1 MRVDVYT
8 KFLLTVIAACL
19 MRLSLGGSALLPI
32 AHAQTER
39 TAVSGYNRVVI
50 AGWLD
55 NKGHEHPFVGITA
68 GDPGIP
74 VAVVSDPTH

>member
-1 MRVDVYT
+1 MRIDVYT
-8 KFLLTVIAACL
+8 KFVLTVIAVCL
-19 MRLSLGGSALLPI
+19 IWLSLRDSALLPI
-32 AHAQTER
+32 VQAQAER

-55 NKGHEHPFVGITA
+55 NKGHEHPFVGMTA